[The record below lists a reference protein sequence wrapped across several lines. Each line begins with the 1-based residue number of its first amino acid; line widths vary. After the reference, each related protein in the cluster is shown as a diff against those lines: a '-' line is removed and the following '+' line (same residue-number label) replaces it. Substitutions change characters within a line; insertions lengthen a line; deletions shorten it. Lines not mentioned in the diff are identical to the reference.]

1 MTFHVTKDN
10 TLQVLQGSKE
20 QIQKGF
26 NAIGLTAVNYAQ
38 RGCPVDTGR
47 LRNSI
52 SYITQTKQGGQNT
65 QQKAKAK
72 TEDYAPRGI
81 PEKNAVYI
89 GTNVEYAPA
98 QEYRDMRHKTGGAHF
113 IKNAAANH
121 GDEYKAIMEAA
132 LKS

>member
-1 MTFHVTKDN
+1 MTFQITKDN

-26 NAIGLTAVNYAQ
+26 NAIGATAVSHAQ

-52 SYITQTKQGGQNT
+52 SYITQTKQGGQNSAT
-65 QQKAKAK
+65 GAKAK
-72 TEDYAPRGI
+72 TEDHAPRGI

-89 GTNVEYAPA
+89 GTNVEYAA
-98 QEYRDMRHKTGGAHF
+98 VQEYRDMAHRTGGAHF

-121 GDEYKAIMEAA
+121 SDEYKAIMEAA